1 MSRREYVRSTGEAG
15 FTLIEALVVIML
27 GAVLMTLAAGALR
40 HFWLVQTLES
50 SSAEVVTQM
59 RNAQQRTAAESHPLV
74 YGVRFKPGTTE
85 WGVVQYDPRKATDKC
100 TAEAARSFE
109 AGVRIATASFAS
121 TSPQT
126 TECTTALGSDNRFVF
141 FYARGSA
148 TGGTVEL
155 TSQPLSRTKVVT
167 VTPITGRAS
176 SS

>member
-1 MSRREYVRSTGEAG
+1 MVERQRG
-15 FTLIEALVVIML
+15 FTLIEVLVVITL
-27 GAVLMTLAAGALR
+27 GAILMTLSAGALR
-40 HFWLVQTLES
+40 HFWFVQALES

-59 RNAQQRTAAESHPLV
+59 RNAQQRAAAESHPLV

-100 TAEAARSFE
+100 TAEASRGFA
-109 AGVRIATASFAS
+109 AGVEVDTASFPS

-126 TECTTALGSDNRFVF
+126 TECTTALGSDNRYVF

-155 TSQPLSRTKVVT
+155 ISEPLSRTKVVT
-167 VTPITGRAS
+167 VTPITGRATS
-176 SS
+176 S